1 VPAAINKGSKIV
13 LFEATELCRRF
24 SMRRAAVLIQ
34 AVITAALL
42 HQKKSF
48 KNWIQMAFFHTIM
61 DIAPSVKSGHS
72 KENSKRPDLLLVFF

>member
-34 AVITAALL
+34 AVITAA
-42 HQKKSF
+42 QCGKSPKKRH
-48 KNWIQMAFFHTIM
+48 FFQI
-61 DIAPSVKSGHS
+61 
-72 KENSKRPDLLLVFF
+72 F

>member
-48 KNWIQMAFFHTIM
+48 KN
-61 DIAPSVKSGHS
+61 
-72 KENSKRPDLLLVFF
+72 